1 MSTALSPVQLLVAA
15 FDEQLAAAD
24 ALLERLRVETVDAL
38 HLRDRLAEAR
48 QVLVAWELPASA
60 VPATARR
67 EQPTPSA
74 ASPATTP
81 TSEPSK
87 AAPWNK
93 GKRAPQKPR
102 DCPVCGET
110 FGGGPALSS
119 HMRSKHPATETQP
132 SAPARN
138 KLTEEQRQAGQLAS
152 QGERECPVCHGTYG
166 SAPALATHISLRH
179 PAFKAKKDAEVPSVP
194 ARPSIDEIQEL
205 EAAL

>member
-1 MSTALSPVQLLVAA
+1 VTESRFALLV
-15 FDEQLAAAD
+15 EQID
-24 ALLERLRVETVDAL
+24 AQVEDL
-38 HLRDRLAEAR
+38 NEERDRLRTEADELLVERDRLLAAR
-48 QVLVAWELPASA
+48 QVLVAGEPPVSA

-67 EQPTPSA
+67 ERPAPRA

-119 HMRSKHPATETQP
+119 HMRSKHPAVPSTNVAIVGSLPAAP
-132 SAPARN
+132 SA
-138 KLTEEQRQAGQLAS
+138 
-152 QGERECPVCHGTYG
+152 
-166 SAPALATHISLRH
+166 APA
-179 PAFKAKKDAEVPSVP
+179 VGG
-194 ARPSIDEIQEL
+194 RPSIDEIQAL
-205 EAAL
+205 EAVL